1 MITFAVL
8 LATAASWA
16 ATPQEILAE
25 VRDANQVSSSIQT
38 VEMTIVSKSGSERS
52 RTMEMKTKRGADA
65 RMTLARVTAPS
76 DEAGTQLLLVDHP
89 GQVDEQLFYLPSTKQ
104 TMRVSG
110 KARKGA
116 FLGSDFAYEDFELDP
131 DTGTHTLVE
140 ETDAS
145 WVIDT
150 DPGDDSQYGR
160 LRTTVDRTKKV
171 ATKVEFFDE
180 EGVALKVLDVKET
193 VSEGGKTFAR
203 LSEMTNLKKGGKTVM
218 KVLEQ
223 KVDVG
228 DEALPD
234 ETFSKA
240 YMERG

>member
-1 MITFAVL
+1 MSLLFAL
-8 LATAASWA
+8 LLSSPAFAAS
-16 ATPQEILAE
+16 PEEIMRE
-25 VRDANQVSSSIQT
+25 VRDANQVDSSVQK
-38 VEMTIVSKSGSERS
+38 VEMVIVSKSGSERA
-52 RTMEMKTKRGADA
+52 RTMEMKTKRKGEV

-76 DEAGTQLLLVDHP
+76 DEAGTQLLLVDNP

-131 DTGTHTLVE
+131 NTGTHTLVE
-140 ETDAS
+140 ETEAS

-160 LRTTVDRTKKV
+160 LRTTVDRAKKV

-180 EGVALKVLDVKET
+180 EGAALKVLEVKET
-193 VSEGGKTFAR
+193 ASEGGKTLAR
-203 LSEMTNLKKGGKTVM
+203 LSEMTNLKKGGKTVL

-223 KVDVG
+223 QVDVG

-234 ETFSKA
+234 EVFTKA